1 MLGVVFLSFS
11 ACWEVWFPSRA
22 YWEVK
27 FPSYDTLGSGQIRGV
42 QKYGPEVFGYAW
54 TSIGNLYFPFSP
66 GGFCPVSPD
75 TWISGVGPG

>member
-1 MLGVVFLSFS
+1 MLRVVFLSFS

-42 QKYGPEVFGYAW
+42 QKYEPEVFSYGDL
-54 TSIGNLYFPFSP
+54 TL
-66 GGFCPVSPD
+66 D
-75 TWISGVGPG
+75 